1 MLLPLG
7 LQIRIVLFSLVAG
20 ILIGI
25 FFDIYRVFRGFKIHN
40 ILIAIED
47 ILFWILCAIMIFIF
61 LLYVNYAFLSIYV
74 YFFMF
79 IGDIIYLKLVS
90 PYFIKAENKI
100 GRGIFK
106 GIRVIFKNIAYGFK
120 IAFSNRNSKK

>member
-7 LQIRIVLFSLVAG
+7 LQIKIVLFSLLAG
-20 ILIGI
+20 VLIGI
-25 FFDIYRVFRGFKIHN
+25 FFDVYRIFRGFKVPK
-40 ILIAIED
+40 ILVAFED

-61 LLYVNYAFLSIYV
+61 LLYANYAFLSIYV

-79 IGDIIYLKLVS
+79 IGDIIYLRLVS
-90 PYFIKAENKI
+90 PYFMKVQNKV

-106 GIRVIFKNIAYGFK
+106 VIRVIFKDIAYVFK
-120 IAFSNRNSKK
+120 TAFLNESKKK